1 MISPRYVL
9 PMVAL
14 ELRQLSTGKGGNMDE
29 KQRMAVGRQVLK
41 VRELRGMSQKVLAQA
56 AGVAPNT
63 VGSIE
68 AGENVR
74 PGSLSKVMAAL
85 EIEPEVETA
94 WRVGLPA
101 DVHLL
106 VEAVALWF
114 AEVPEEQRPAE
125 MLRLWR
131 FLATPTKG

>member
-1 MISPRYVL
+1 
-9 PMVAL
+9 
-14 ELRQLSTGKGGNMDE
+14 MDE
-29 KQRMAVGRQVLK
+29 AQRKSIARQVASA
-41 VRELRGMSQKVLAQA
+41 RQARGWSQAALAQA

-68 AGENVR
+68 AGHPVR
-74 PGSLSKVMAAL
+74 PGSLGKVMAAL
-85 EIEPEVETA
+85 EIEPEIETA

-114 AEVPEEQRPAE
+114 ADVPEAERPAE

-131 FLATPTKG
+131 FLATPTTPTQE